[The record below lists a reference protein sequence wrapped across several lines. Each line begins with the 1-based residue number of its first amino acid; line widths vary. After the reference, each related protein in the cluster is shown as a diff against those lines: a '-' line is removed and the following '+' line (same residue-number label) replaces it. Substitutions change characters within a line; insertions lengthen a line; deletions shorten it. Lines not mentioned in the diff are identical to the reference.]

1 MSYTTTNGSVNQ
13 YSNVDNYTGVTDANP
28 HQLVQM
34 LLDGAIGK
42 IAVVKGLMLRGETA
56 EKGKVIGQSIS
67 IVGGLRSSLDMKAGG
82 DLAANL
88 DDIYEYIERRL
99 LESNLKNDVTILDE
113 ATSLLREIRTA
124 WVAIPE
130 DVRNQKRPSL
140 EVVS

>member
-13 YSNVDNYTGVTDANP
+13 YSNVDNYTGVTDASP

-67 IVGGLRSSLDMKAGG
+67 IVGGLRSSLDMESGG

-130 DVRNQKRPSL
+130 DVRNQNRPSL